1 MKLHFDNNQEYQW
14 DAIKSITDI
23 FEGQPLNTGDF
34 EFSITETGT
43 LLSENGFGN
52 KLNLT
57 YGQVLNRLNVLPDAE
72 TKSSGQELRDREK
85 MKIKCGEKHFREF
98 EEVKFKQVSKVT
110 ELNK

>member
-1 MKLHFDNNQEYQW
+1 MKLHFDSNQEYQW

-34 EFSITETGT
+34 EFSNTETGT

-57 YGQVLNRLNVLPDAE
+57 DGQVLNRLNVLPDAE
-72 TKSSGQELRDREK
+72 TKSSGQELRGSER
-85 MKIKCGEKHFREF
+85 MKIKCGKNHFREF
-98 EEVKFKQVSKVT
+98 EEVKFEQVSKLT